1 MHGTALRSD
10 STLRLIF
17 NSNIQEKM
25 MHARNYLLILLL
37 LVSPWLNAKP
47 LQFEAEYQ
55 TFEKQPIALQTLIGK
70 KPVYLKF
77 WATWCLDC
85 RRELPSLE
93 QTYQKYNDKIAIFA
107 VNLNINETDEAIRSL
122 QQKNKLTIPILMD
135 NNGTIAGNFEFKGTP
150 FHVLINKQ
158 GEVVYTT
165 YKDDEQLAGQ
175 LAKLASNSK
184 TLTTQADATVK
195 TNAAASLPK
204 GTAVIYFSATWCDWY
219 MKDIHPELSSNCLNA
234 LQTVD
239 KLYRSTPKLQLSAY
253 VTHLWTEKTDVD
265 DYSKKFSLPYKV
277 SMDENNEQFR
287 RFKASGY
294 PTVIVLKDGN
304 EITRITEFDGSEKP
318 LQTIKAALGTH

>member
-1 MHGTALRSD
+1 M
-10 STLRLIF
+10 
-17 NSNIQEKM
+17 Q
-25 MHARNYLLILLL
+25 ARHFLLVLLL
-37 LVSPWLNAKP
+37 LLSPWLSASP

-55 TFEKQPIALQTLIGK
+55 TFEKQPVSLQALIGK

-93 QTYQKYNDKIAIFA
+93 QTYQQYSDKIAIFA

-122 QQKNKLTIPILMD
+122 QQKNKLTIPIMMD

-165 YKDDEQLAGQ
+165 YKDDEQLADQ
-175 LAKLASNSK
+175 LAKLASNTK
-184 TLTTQADATVK
+184 TTAVDTTVK
-195 TNAAASLPK
+195 TSTTTNAPLAK
-204 GTAVIYFSATWCDWY
+204 GTTVMYFSATWCDWY
-219 MKDIHPELSSNCLNA
+219 MKDIHPELSSNCINA
-234 LQTVD
+234 LQTID

-253 VTHLWTEKTDVD
+253 VTHLWTEPADVA
-265 DYSKKFSLPYKV
+265 DYSKKFALPYKV

-287 RFKASGY
+287 RFKANGY
-294 PTVIVLKDGN
+294 PTVIVLKDGK

-318 LQTIKAALGTH
+318 LQAIKAALGTN

>member
-1 MHGTALRSD
+1 M
-10 STLRLIF
+10 
-17 NSNIQEKM
+17 Q
-25 MHARNYLLILLL
+25 ARNFL
-37 LVSPWLNAKP
+37 LVLLFLLSPWLSATP

-55 TFEKQPIALQTLIGK
+55 TFEKQPVSLQALIGK

-165 YKDDEQLAGQ
+165 YKDDEQLADQ

-184 TLTTQADATVK
+184 MSATDTTVK
-195 TNAAASLPK
+195 TSAAANTSLPK
-204 GTAVIYFSATWCDWY
+204 GTAVLYFSTTWCDWY
-219 MKDIHPELSSNCLNA
+219 MKDIHPELSSNCINA

-253 VTHLWTEKTDVD
+253 VTHLWTEKADVD

-277 SMDENNEQFR
+277 SMDDNNEQFR

-294 PTVIVLKDGN
+294 PTVLVLKDGK
-304 EITRITEFDGSEKP
+304 EITRVTEFDGSEKA
-318 LQTIKAALGTH
+318 LQAIKAALGTH

>member
-1 MHGTALRSD
+1 M
-10 STLRLIF
+10 
-17 NSNIQEKM
+17 Q
-25 MHARNYLLILLL
+25 ARNFLLVLLL
-37 LVSPWLNAKP
+37 LLSPWLSATP

-55 TFEKQPIALQTLIGK
+55 TFEKQPVSLQALIGK

-85 RRELPSLE
+85 RRELPGLE

-165 YKDDEQLAGQ
+165 YKDDEQLADQ

-184 TLTTQADATVK
+184 MSATDTTVK
-195 TNAAASLPK
+195 TSAAANTSLPK
-204 GTAVIYFSATWCDWY
+204 GTAVLYFSATWCDWY
-219 MKDIHPELSSNCLNA
+219 MKDIHPELSSNCINA

-253 VTHLWTEKTDVD
+253 VTHLWTEKADVD

-277 SMDENNEQFR
+277 SMDDNNEQFR

-294 PTVIVLKDGN
+294 PTVLVLKDGK
-304 EITRITEFDGSEKP
+304 EITRVTEFDGSEKA
-318 LQTIKAALGTH
+318 LQAIKAALGTH

>member
-1 MHGTALRSD
+1 M
-10 STLRLIF
+10 
-17 NSNIQEKM
+17 Q
-25 MHARNYLLILLL
+25 ARNFLLVLLL
-37 LVSPWLNAKP
+37 LLSPLLSAKP

-55 TFEKQPIALQTLIGK
+55 TFEKQPASLQALIGK

-93 QTYQKYNDKIAIFA
+93 QTYQKYSDKIAIFA

-165 YKDDEQLAGQ
+165 YKDDEQLANQ
-175 LAKLASNSK
+175 LTKLASNSTTAATSADTAAK
-184 TLTTQADATVK
+184 TSPTSNT
-195 TNAAASLPK
+195 SLPK

-219 MKDIHPELSSNCLNA
+219 MKDIHPELSSNCINA

-253 VTHLWTEKTDVD
+253 VTHLWTENTDVD

-277 SMDENNEQFR
+277 SMDDNNEQFR

-294 PTVIVLKDGN
+294 PTVIVLKDGS
-304 EITRITEFDGSEKP
+304 EITRITEFDGSKKA
-318 LQTIKAALGTH
+318 LQSIKAALGIH

>member
-1 MHGTALRSD
+1 M
-10 STLRLIF
+10 
-17 NSNIQEKM
+17 Q
-25 MHARNYLLILLL
+25 ARNFLLVLLL
-37 LVSPWLNAKP
+37 LFSPWLSAKP

-55 TFEKQPIALQTLIGK
+55 TFEKQPVSLQALIGK
-70 KPVYLKF
+70 KPIYLKF

-93 QTYQKYNDKIAIFA
+93 QTYQKYSDKIAIFA

-122 QQKNKLTIPILMD
+122 QQKHKLTIPILMD
-135 NNGTIAGNFEFKGTP
+135 SNGTIAGNFEFKGTP

-165 YKDDEQLAGQ
+165 YKDDEQLADQ
-175 LAKLASNSK
+175 LAKLASNTK
-184 TLTTQADATVK
+184 TAVADTTVK
-195 TNAAASLPK
+195 TSATTSELPK
-204 GTAVIYFSATWCDWY
+204 GTAVLYFSATWCDWY
-219 MKDIHPELSSNCLNA
+219 MKDIHPELSSNCINS
-234 LQTVD
+234 LQTID

-253 VTHLWTEKTDVD
+253 VTHLWTEQTDVN

-294 PTVIVLKDGN
+294 PTVIVLKDGR
-304 EITRITEFDGSEKP
+304 EITRITDFDGSEKP
-318 LQTIKAALGTH
+318 LQVIKAALGTH